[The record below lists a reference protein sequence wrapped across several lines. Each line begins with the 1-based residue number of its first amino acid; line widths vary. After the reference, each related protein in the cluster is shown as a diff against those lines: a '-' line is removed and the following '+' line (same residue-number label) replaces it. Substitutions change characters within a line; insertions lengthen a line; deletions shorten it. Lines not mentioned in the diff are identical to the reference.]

1 MIIDWIKDNRIIA
14 AVIAAAVLTGI
25 ILILRIVIR
34 RSRRNRELAIAA
46 EDKRRDENLN
56 NVILNSYAGDAGRKE
71 VYVPYDV
78 DYSNSE
84 ADGRKNK
91 KRDGAGRRDDA
102 PMLQLIE
109 KTELST
115 RKFML
120 NPVKGI
126 HIGSDSQINDI
137 AVLAAGIAPQ
147 QCEIFVA
154 GGKVYI
160 RDLGGGNRTI
170 LRRKKEQAIVDH
182 NGVRL
187 LSGDVIVLG
196 SVTYKVTIKG

>member
-91 KRDGAGRRDDA
+91 KRDDA

-187 LSGDVIVLG
+187 QSGDVIVLG